1 MIMSRGSGDIRAR
14 ADPDAVM
21 SPLPGLVSK
30 AWGLRVP
37 TLRTE
42 SANDC
47 DIAPQRLEVNL
58 DPMTEKDQELFA

>member
-1 MIMSRGSGDIRAR
+1 
-14 ADPDAVM
+14 M